1 MIHAYSLY
9 DRWLVT
15 DITGYLKTIEWSG
28 DLSQCARK
36 IEGTLAYSI
45 FDKNQPH
52 VQIGPGTLIWL
63 VDDEIG
69 EFFRGIVFD
78 RELNSSEE
86 VTFTAYDYLIYF
98 LKSKGTYN
106 FQNMLPEDIAEKV
119 CSDAGVETGNIENT
133 GVKVSFLSQNE
144 AFYNIIMK
152 AYTKVS
158 KASNGKLQYFPRIVG
173 EKLEIIEKGKV
184 VPNFELRPDLNM
196 NSCDYSDNIED
207 MINRVKIYDDKNN
220 YLGVVEDAEH
230 ITEFGVLQDTYTVE
244 EGKNPNAEANLMLKG
259 AETETTV
266 EAIGNMNC
274 ITGFGVRTKIF
285 YMDVLSDAVWY
296 IDSDNHTFDVETGKH
311 TMELVLHSSNL
322 MDLQEEE

>member
-36 IEGTLAYSI
+36 VDCTLAYSI

-52 VQIGPGTLIWL
+52 VQIGLGTLIWL

-69 EFFRGIVFD
+69 EFFRGVVFD

-106 FQNMLPEDIAEKV
+106 FQNMLPENIAAKI
-119 CSDAGVETGNIENT
+119 CLDAEVEAGSIESTGI
-133 GVKVSFLSQNE
+133 KVSFLCQNE
-144 AFYNIIMK
+144 SFYNVIMK
-152 AYTKVS
+152 AYTKAS
-158 KASNGKLQYFPRIVG
+158 KVLNGEKQYFPRING
-173 EKLEIIEKGKV
+173 EKLEIIEKGQIV
-184 VPNFELRPDLNM
+184 ENFELRPDLNI
-196 NSCDYSDNIED
+196 NNCDYSDNIED

-220 YLGVVEDAEH
+220 YLGMVEDASY

-244 EGKNPNAEANLMLKG
+244 EGKNPSTEANLMLKG

-274 ITGFGVRTKIF
+274 ITGFGVKTKIF
-285 YMDVLSDAVWY
+285 YMDVLSDSVWY
-296 IDSDNHTFDVETGKH
+296 IDSDSHTFDVETGKH
-311 TMELVLHSSNL
+311 TMQLVLHSNNK
-322 MDLQEEE
+322 MDLQEE